1 MKTEILYGFHPV
13 FEALKAGRRSFFE
26 LYIAKDKIPKQFEK
40 LLVIAKFKKISIKKL
55 KPSQLKYLA
64 KTDLHQGIGAK
75 VSPYSFVG
83 LNDIVNGPQHADI
96 KQLFLLLD
104 NVVDPHNLGAI
115 IRTALCVGVDGVI
128 ITKDRSALPTPAVS
142 KVSAGALEHINVVC
156 VTNIVNTIKLLK
168 DKGLWIFG
176 MDKNVDKD
184 VFSCDFSGSLGIV
197 IGGEG
202 KGIRSLVKKQC
213 DILISIPQIE
223 KINSLNASVAAA
235 VVMYEVFRQQNSTKG
250 MQINGEHEKDNN
262 K

>member
-13 FEALKAGRRSFFE
+13 FEALKADRRKFFE
-26 LYIAKDKIPKQFEK
+26 IYITKDKTSKQFEK
-40 LLVIAKFKKISIKKL
+40 LPAVAESRKISVKKIE
-55 KPSQLKYLA
+55 PSQLKYLT

-75 VSPYSFVG
+75 VSPYPFVG
-83 LNDIVNGPQHADI
+83 LNDIVDRPKPSDVN
-96 KQLFLLLD
+96 QLFLLLD

-115 IRTALCVGVDGVI
+115 IRTALCVGIDGVI

-142 KVSAGALEHINVVC
+142 KVSAGALEHINVIR
-156 VTNIVNTIKLLK
+156 VTNIVTTIKILK
-168 DKGLWIFG
+168 NKGLWIFG
-176 MDKNVDKD
+176 MDKNADKD
-184 VFSCDFSGSLGIV
+184 LFSCDFSGSLGIV

-235 VVMYEVFRQQNSTKG
+235 VVMYEVFRQNNLTKG

>member
-13 FEALKAGRRSFFE
+13 FEALKAGRRIFFE
-26 LYIAKDKIPKQFEK
+26 IYIAKNKTPKPFEK
-40 LLVIAKFKKISIKKL
+40 LLAISEFRKISVKKIES
-55 KPSQLKYLA
+55 SQLKYLT

-75 VSPYSFVG
+75 VSPYPFVE
-83 LNDIVNGPQHADI
+83 LNDIVDRPQLSDI

-115 IRTALCVGVDGVI
+115 IRTALCAGVDGVI

-142 KVSAGALEHINVVC
+142 KVSAGALEHVNVVC
-156 VTNIVNTIKLLK
+156 VINIVTTIKLLK
-168 DKGLWIFG
+168 NKGLWIFG
-176 MDKNVDKD
+176 MDKNADND

-197 IGGEG
+197 IGGES

-235 VVMYEVFRQQNSTKG
+235 VVMYETFRQRNL
-250 MQINGEHEKDNN
+250 I
-262 K
+262 

>member
-26 LYIAKDKIPKQFEK
+26 LYIAKNKIPKPFEK
-40 LLVIAKFKKISIKKL
+40 LPAIAKFRKISVKKL
-55 KPSQLKYLA
+55 KPSQLKYLT

-75 VSPYSFVG
+75 VSPYPFVK
-83 LNDIVNGPQHADI
+83 LNDIVNGPQHLDI

-115 IRTALCVGVDGVI
+115 IRTALCVGVNGVI

-142 KVSAGALEHINVVC
+142 KVSAGALEHVNVVC
-156 VTNIVNTIKLLK
+156 VTNIVNTIKILK
-168 DKGLWIFG
+168 NKGLWIYG
-176 MDKNVDKD
+176 MDKNTDKD
-184 VFSCDFSGSLGIV
+184 IFSCDFSGPLGIV

-202 KGIRSLVKKQC
+202 KGIRSLVKKRC

-235 VVMYEVFRQQNSTKG
+235 VVMYEVFRQSNLTIPQSSK
-250 MQINGEHEKDNN
+250 I
-262 K
+262 

>member
-1 MKTEILYGFHPV
+1 LKTEILYGFHPV
-13 FEALKAGRRSFFE
+13 FEALEAGRRIFFE
-26 LYIAKDKIPKQFEK
+26 IYIAKNKIPKPVEK
-40 LLVIAKFKKISIKKL
+40 LLAIAESKKISVKKL
-55 KPSQLKYLA
+55 KLSQLKYLT

-75 VSPYSFVG
+75 VSSYPFVG
-83 LNDIVNGPQHADI
+83 LNDIIDKHRPSDVNW
-96 KQLFLLLD
+96 LFFLLD
-104 NVVDPHNLGAI
+104 NLVDPHNLGAI

-142 KVSAGALEHINVVC
+142 KTSAGALEHVNVTR
-156 VTNIVNTIKLLK
+156 VTNIVTTIKILK
-168 DKGLWIFG
+168 NKGLWIFG
-176 MDKNVDKD
+176 MDKNADKD

-235 VVMYEVFRQQNSTKG
+235 VVMYEVFRQQNIKKELSFYGKYK
-250 MQINGEHEKDNN
+250 QNNN